1 MKKSLIVV
9 LAAVLVL
16 AFATGVYAQFDV
28 NSDINVVSREEGSGT
43 RGAFVELLG
52 VQEKDAD
59 GNNVDK
65 TTEEATIVNGT
76 SVVLTTVAG
85 DPSAIGYI
93 SLGSLN
99 DTVKA
104 FDIDGVAASVENILS
119 GEYKVF
125 RPFNIATLAEI
136 SESAQDFVNFILSAE
151 GQAIVEENKYIAVVA
166 DAAAYAG
173 TEPTEKIVIGGSSSV
188 TPLME
193 KLVEAYKAIYPNAEI
208 EIQLSDSSTGMTSTI
223 EGILEIG
230 MASRE
235 LKDSEI
241 EAGLTPIV
249 IANDGIAIIGNLENT
264 ISALT
269 SEQVKG
275 IYTGVITT
283 WAELE

>member
-52 VQEKDAD
+52 VEEKDAD
-59 GNNVDK
+59 GNKVDK